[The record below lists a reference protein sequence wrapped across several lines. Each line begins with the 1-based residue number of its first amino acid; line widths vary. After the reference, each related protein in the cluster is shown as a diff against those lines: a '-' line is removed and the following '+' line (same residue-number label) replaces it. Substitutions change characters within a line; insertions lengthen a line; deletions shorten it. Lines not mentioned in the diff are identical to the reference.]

1 MIKTPI
7 NLQDLR
13 RKIYSKAKADTAWR
27 FWGLYVHICKMET
40 LRQAYELAKDSC
52 RRAIQ
57 AAVGISPLPTAAQR
71 DNEKSGVALQRIQ
84 MEADMGSYHFIDG
97 YDRALRLAG
106 RVMDQWIPIVYD
118 NERTKALR
126 QPDDSHRMVLG
137 LDKEN
142 FQIFEN
148 KQSQPLQ
155 SFSRTDMP
163 ISIGL
168 IFDTSGSMST
178 KIDRAREAV
187 TAFLKTANPEDE
199 FFVIT
204 FADTPTGLVD
214 FTTSTEEVQNKLLF
228 ATPRGMTSLL
238 DAIYLG
244 VSKLRQAQYSKKALL
259 IISDGGDNHSRYTE
273 RDVRNIVKESDVMI
287 YAIGVYDRYF
297 RTEEERLGPGLLS
310 DISELTGG
318 RSFSLDNLNDL
329 PDVASK
335 IGVELRNQYVLGYR
349 PTKAARDGKW
359 HKIKVKLLA
368 PKGLPPLQVNARQ
381 GYYARTE

>member
-1 MIKTPI
+1 MNRGARTFNSFPSVLAIALALLGAASVGQTSLGDVHVGSRDIHASSPTVKSSSPQKE
-7 NLQDLR
+7 LSPSLKVDVDLVLVPV
-13 RKIYSKAKADTAWR
+13 T
-27 FWGLYVHICKMET
+27 VT
-40 LRQAYELAKDSC
+40 
-52 RRAIQ
+52 
-57 AAVGISPLPTAAQR
+57 
-71 DNEKSGVALQRIQ
+71 
-84 MEADMGSYHFIDG
+84 
-97 YDRALRLAG
+97 
-106 RVMDQWIPIVYD
+106 
-118 NERTKALR
+118 
-126 QPDDSHRMVLG
+126 DDSHRMVLG

-155 SFSRTDMP
+155 TFSRTDMP

-187 TAFLKTANPEDE
+187 GAFLKTANPQDE

-273 RDVRNIVKESDVMI
+273 RDVKNIVKESDVMV

-368 PKGLPPLQVNARQ
+368 PKGLPPLQVYARQ

>member
-1 MIKTPI
+1 MNRGARKFNSLLSGLSIAIAFLGTRSLGQTSLGDVHVGSRDIHASSPAVKSNSSQKEINTP
-7 NLQDLR
+7 LKVDVDLVLVPV
-13 RKIYSKAKADTAWR
+13 T
-27 FWGLYVHICKMET
+27 VT
-40 LRQAYELAKDSC
+40 
-52 RRAIQ
+52 
-57 AAVGISPLPTAAQR
+57 
-71 DNEKSGVALQRIQ
+71 
-84 MEADMGSYHFIDG
+84 
-97 YDRALRLAG
+97 
-106 RVMDQWIPIVYD
+106 
-118 NERTKALR
+118 
-126 QPDDSHRMVLG
+126 DDSHRMVLG

-187 TAFLKTANPEDE
+187 GAFLKTANPQDE

-273 RDVRNIVKESDVMI
+273 RDVKNIVKESDVMI

-349 PTKAARDGKW
+349 PTKAVRDGKW

-368 PKGLPPLQVNARQ
+368 PKGLPPLQVYARQ

>member
-1 MIKTPI
+1 MNRGARTFNSFPSVLAIALALLGAASVGQTSLGDVHVGSRDIHASSPTVKSSSPQKE
-7 NLQDLR
+7 LSPSLKVDVDLVLVPV
-13 RKIYSKAKADTAWR
+13 T
-27 FWGLYVHICKMET
+27 VT
-40 LRQAYELAKDSC
+40 
-52 RRAIQ
+52 
-57 AAVGISPLPTAAQR
+57 
-71 DNEKSGVALQRIQ
+71 
-84 MEADMGSYHFIDG
+84 
-97 YDRALRLAG
+97 
-106 RVMDQWIPIVYD
+106 
-118 NERTKALR
+118 
-126 QPDDSHRMVLG
+126 DDSHRMVLG

-155 SFSRTDMP
+155 TFSRTDMP

-187 TAFLKTANPEDE
+187 GAFLKTANPQDE

-204 FADTPTGLVD
+204 FADTPSGLVD

-273 RDVRNIVKESDVMI
+273 RDVKNIVKESDVMV

-368 PKGLPPLQVNARQ
+368 PKGLPPLQVYARQ

>member
-1 MIKTPI
+1 MNRGARTFNSFPSVLAIALALLGAASVGQTSLGDVHVGSRDIHASSPTVKSSSPQKE
-7 NLQDLR
+7 LSPSLKVDVDLVLVPV
-13 RKIYSKAKADTAWR
+13 T
-27 FWGLYVHICKMET
+27 VT
-40 LRQAYELAKDSC
+40 
-52 RRAIQ
+52 
-57 AAVGISPLPTAAQR
+57 
-71 DNEKSGVALQRIQ
+71 
-84 MEADMGSYHFIDG
+84 
-97 YDRALRLAG
+97 
-106 RVMDQWIPIVYD
+106 
-118 NERTKALR
+118 
-126 QPDDSHRMVLG
+126 DDSHRMVLG

-155 SFSRTDMP
+155 TFSRTDMP

-187 TAFLKTANPEDE
+187 GAFLKTANPQDE

-204 FADTPTGLVD
+204 FADTPSGLVD
-214 FTTSTEEVQNKLLF
+214 FTASTEEVQNKLLF

-273 RDVRNIVKESDVMI
+273 RDVKNIVKESDVMV

-368 PKGLPPLQVNARQ
+368 PKGLPPLQVYARQ

>member
-1 MIKTPI
+1 MNRGARTFNSLPSVLAIAISLLATASLGQTSLGDVHVGSRDIHASTPTVK
-7 NLQDLR
+7 NSSPQKELSTSLKVDVDLVLVPV
-13 RKIYSKAKADTAWR
+13 T
-27 FWGLYVHICKMET
+27 VT
-40 LRQAYELAKDSC
+40 
-52 RRAIQ
+52 
-57 AAVGISPLPTAAQR
+57 
-71 DNEKSGVALQRIQ
+71 
-84 MEADMGSYHFIDG
+84 
-97 YDRALRLAG
+97 
-106 RVMDQWIPIVYD
+106 
-118 NERTKALR
+118 
-126 QPDDSHRMVLG
+126 DDSHRMVLG

-155 SFSRTDMP
+155 TFSRTDMP

-187 TAFLKTANPEDE
+187 GAFLKTANPQDE

-204 FADTPTGLVD
+204 FADTPSGLVD

-273 RDVRNIVKESDVMI
+273 RDVKNIVKESDVMV

-368 PKGLPPLQVNARQ
+368 PKGLPPLQVFARQ